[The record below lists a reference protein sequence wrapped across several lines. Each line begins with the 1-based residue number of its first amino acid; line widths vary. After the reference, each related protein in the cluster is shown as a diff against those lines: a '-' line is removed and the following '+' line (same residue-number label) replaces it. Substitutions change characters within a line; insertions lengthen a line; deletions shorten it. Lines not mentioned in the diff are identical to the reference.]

1 MAARKYKF
9 GKLFNKFLKLV
20 LGNYM
25 KLLFDYHISNREVLK
40 SLKPPYIVLAN
51 HTNFWD
57 PFLLSMCFPGP
68 VYFVTSDAYFR
79 NPVLKFL
86 LKLVGAIPKT
96 KRISDPGSIRGILEV
111 VKNKGIVGI
120 FPEGN
125 RSWDGKILPLLPP
138 TAKLIK
144 SLGIPIVCV
153 LFKGA
158 CLSMPRW
165 SASTRRGR
173 LEMAL
178 SKVLDSQELASLSTD
193 EIFEVITNSLQYDE
207 YETQR
212 MRMVFYKG
220 KRKAEHLE
228 LFLFT
233 CPKCLRN
240 DQMRSEGDLFGC
252 GACGY
257 QVTYGAEGFFESHS
271 GDLIFDNPRDW
282 NLWQLKQLD
291 RTITDKIKAN
301 SALSIFEEQH
311 ILLRTGGKTG
321 ELSNPSSAG
330 TLSLYSKSLIYC
342 DGNNK
347 ELRFPLAEISGVNV
361 QSNNQLELIFN
372 KVLYRFSAVNGL
384 MPAYKF
390 TKAID
395 GLSAIDAVKINTL
408 EGAHG

>member
-9 GKLFNKFLKLV
+9 GSLFNKFLKLV
-20 LGNYM
+20 LGNYI
-25 KLLFDYHISNREVLK
+25 KLLFDYRISSREVLK
-40 SLKPPYIVLAN
+40 NLKPPYIVLAN

-79 NPVLKFL
+79 NPVLKVL
-86 LKLVGAIPKT
+86 LRLVGAIPKT

-111 VKNKGIVGI
+111 VKNKGIIGI

-125 RSWDGKILPLLPP
+125 RSWDGKTLPLLPP

-144 SLGIPIVCV
+144 LLGIPVVCM
-153 LFKGA
+153 LLKGA

-165 SASTRRGR
+165 SAYTRRGL
-173 LEMAL
+173 LEMTPARI
-178 SKVLDSQELASLSTD
+178 LDSQEIASMSAD
-193 EIFEVITNSLQYDE
+193 DIFEIITDSLQYDE
-207 YETQR
+207 YESQR
-212 MRMVFYKG
+212 MRMLPYKG

-233 CPKCLRN
+233 CPKCLRT
-240 DQMRSEGDLFGC
+240 DQMRSMGDLFGC

-257 QVTYGAEGFFESHS
+257 QVAYGSKGFFESHS
-271 GDLIFDNPRDW
+271 GGLIFDNPRDW
-282 NLWQLKQLD
+282 NLWQLQQLD
-291 RTITDKIKAN
+291 RTIAEKIN
-301 SALSIFEEQH
+301 SNSGQSIFEERQ

-321 ELSNPSSAG
+321 KLSSPSSAG
-330 TLSLYSKSLIYC
+330 TLSLYPQSLVYC
-342 DGNNK
+342 DGNNN
-347 ELRFPLAEISGVNV
+347 EHRFPLAGISGVNV
-361 QSNNQLELIFN
+361 QSNNQLEFIFN
-372 KVLYRFSAVNGL
+372 KMLYRFSAGNGL

-390 TKAID
+390 TIAID
-395 GLSAIDAVKINTL
+395 VLNAMDSKKIKTM

>member
-25 KLLFDYHISNREVLK
+25 RLLFDYRTSNREFLK
-40 SLKPPYIVLAN
+40 NLRSPYIVLAN

-57 PFLLSMCFPGP
+57 PFLLSICFPGP

-79 NPVLKFL
+79 NPVLKVL

-96 KRISDPGSIRGILEV
+96 KRVSDPGSIRGILEV
-111 VKNKGIVGI
+111 VKNKGIIGI

-125 RSWDGKILPLLPP
+125 RNWDGKTLPLLRP

-144 SLGIPIVCV
+144 SLGIPVVCV

-178 SKVLDSQELASLSTD
+178 SKVLDSQEIASLSAD
-193 EIFEVITNSLQYDE
+193 DIFEVITNSLQYDE

-212 MRMVFYKG
+212 MRMAPYKG

-233 CPKCLRN
+233 CPKCLCT
-240 DQMRSEGDLFGC
+240 DQMRSEGDMFGC
-252 GACGY
+252 EACGY
-257 QVTYGAEGFFESHS
+257 QVTYGTAGFFESQS
-271 GDLIFDNPRDW
+271 NDLIFDNPRDW
-282 NLWQLKQLD
+282 NLWQLRELD
-291 RTITDKIKAN
+291 KTIANKINAA
-301 SALSIFEEQH
+301 SSLSIFEKQH
-311 ILLRTGGKTG
+311 ILLRTAGKTG
-321 ELSNPSSAG
+321 GLSNPSSAG
-330 TLSLYSKSLIYC
+330 TLTLYPQELVYC
-342 DGNNK
+342 EGNNQ
-347 ELRFPLAEISGVNV
+347 ELRFPLTGISGLNV
-361 QSNNQLELIFN
+361 QSNNQLEFIFN
-372 KVLYRFSAVNGL
+372 KVLYRFSADNGL

-390 TKAID
+390 SK
-395 GLSAIDAVKINTL
+395 AIDAVKINT
-408 EGAHG
+408 

>member
-9 GKLFNKFLKLV
+9 GRLFNKFLKLV

-25 KLLFDYHISNREVLK
+25 KLLFDYRVSSRDVLK
-40 SLKPPYIVLAN
+40 NLKPPYIVLAN

-57 PFLLSMCFPGP
+57 PFLLSMCFSGP
-68 VYFVTSDAYFR
+68 VYYVTSDAYFR
-79 NPVLKFL
+79 NPVLKLL

-111 VKNKGIVGI
+111 VRNKGIIGI

-125 RSWDGKILPLLPP
+125 RSWDGKTLPLLPP

-144 SLGIPIVCV
+144 SLGIPVVCV
-153 LFKGA
+153 LLKGA

-165 SASTRRGR
+165 SASTRRGP
-173 LEMAL
+173 LEMTPVR
-178 SKVLDSQELASLSTD
+178 VLDSDEVASLSAD
-193 EIFEVITNSLQYDE
+193 EIFNIITGSLQYDE
-207 YETQR
+207 YEFQR
-212 MRMVFYKG
+212 LHKLLYKG

-233 CPKCLRN
+233 CPKCLN
-240 DQMRSEGDLFGC
+240 TDQMISEGDLFGC

-257 QVTYGAEGFFESHS
+257 QVTYGSEGFFKSHS

-282 NLWQLKQLD
+282 NLWQLRQLE
-291 RTITDKIKAN
+291 RTIADKINAN
-301 SALSIFEEQH
+301 SAQPIFEEQH
-311 ILLRTGGKTG
+311 VLLRTGGKTG
-321 ELSNPSSAG
+321 KLSNPSPSG
-330 TLSLYSKSLIYC
+330 TLSLYPQSLVYR

-347 ELRFPLAEISGVNV
+347 LFHFPLTGISGVNV
-361 QSNNQLELIFN
+361 QSNNQLEFIFD
-372 KVLYRFSAVNGL
+372 KVLYRFTAGNGL

-390 TKAID
+390 TN
-395 GLSAIDAVKINTL
+395 AIDAIKIKIL